1 MHVSKTANGRA
12 AGCWA
17 NVRMHTPRVLRV
29 KWGIWKTRYCLAGPS
44 QVSYFRKS
52 NTTAVPDQVVPCEG
66 IALCEY
72 DARIA
77 CLMRCGVEVA
87 WLMHTDEAACAL
99 FIAAALP
106 AVKDPAAFAPRHLCI
121 SGGSE
126 ANEWHSCHSL
136 EQRQSAASQMQLEAV
151 QAQLKH
157 HETELQSLR
166 DDPAS
171 SASAVTKH
179 RRSAPGRGPRPKSV
193 GSDSS
198 SSDDDSV
205 TSSIAGM
212 VMDWPLSRAEKQFR
226 LLQIMDREVSVTEK
240 QNRRLRRQ
248 SLP

>member
-1 MHVSKTANGRA
+1 MHVSKTANGSA

-17 NVRMHTPRVLRV
+17 NVRMHAPRLLRV

-77 CLMRCGVEVA
+77 CLLRSGVEVA
-87 WLMHTDEAACAL
+87 WLMHTDEAACAQ

-106 AVKDPAAFAPRHLCI
+106 AVKDPLAFGPRNLCI
-121 SGGSE
+121 RTSSA
-126 ANEWHSCHSL
+126 ANEWHSCLSL

-157 HETELQSLR
+157 HETELQFYR
-166 DDPAS
+166 DDPTS
-171 SASAVTKH
+171 SDSAVAKI
-179 RRSAPGRGPRPKSV
+179 RRSAPGRGPRPRSV
-193 GSDSS
+193 DSDSS
-198 SSDDDSV
+198 SSDDESLGR
-205 TSSIAGM
+205 SIAGV
-212 VMDWPLSRAEKQFR
+212 VMDWPLSRAEKQLR